1 MIPDRRFAMALGLHL
16 RGHGF
21 RATRTLSACVALASL
36 GSLAACG
43 SSSPPGGQS
52 GVSTGAATGT
62 STGAGTGASTGTAS
76 GVGSGTGGSG
86 AASGAAAGSTSGTG
100 SLIDATIPSLD
111 ASTDDSG
118 EEASTPVPSGEAGEP
133 CNADGTCG
141 AGLACSAT
149 TTCVPAG
156 ASGELCTPAGTCN
169 AGLSCL
175 AQVCTALGDAGEP
188 CNADGSCDPGLF
200 CNPAT
205 KACQVSA
212 CTGKPQAALPYNIS
226 TDFNMAYVIG
236 PGAPNFQ
243 ILTSLN
249 CDATTFPPYPDTGI
263 LDASDSTFDGSFPTL
278 MDGGT
283 EVVSYATPPSCYQFL
298 YNPGCSAVGMCWS
311 GAVITNSAVNA
322 TPASPTGTTAGVC
335 IQPGA
340 TTVTFMARASANGIA
355 AKFGSTKA
363 AQCLANGYP
372 NFAML
377 DGGDLMAAPNDPVA
391 QQAECGGDTEFWL
404 ALTTSWA
411 QYTVSLPAN
420 EPYNDEPMTTGGV
433 WNAFSMVVEPEL
445 AVGGAY
451 ILVKDVTWING
462 TAATSDAGSEAST
475 SDAGSEAS
483 TSDAGGDTGADGP
496 SE

>member
-1 MIPDRRFAMALGLHL
+1 MIHDRKFARAIRFHLLGHGL
-16 RGHGF
+16 RGSQ
-21 RATRTLSACVALASL
+21 TLGACMALASL
-36 GSLAACG
+36 GWLAACG
-43 SSSPPGGQS
+43 SSSPLGGQS
-52 GVSTGAATGT
+52 GASAGAATGASAGASAGT
-62 STGAGTGASTGTAS
+62 ASGAGTGTN
-76 GVGSGTGGSG
+76 VSGTS
-86 AASGAAAGSTSGTG
+86 SGAAAGSTSGTG
-100 SLIDATIPSLD
+100 SMMDATMPSPD
-111 ASTDDSG
+111 ASADDSG
-118 EEASTPVPSGEAGEP
+118 EEATTPVPSGEAGEP

-141 AGLACSAT
+141 PGLACSAA
-149 TTCVPAG
+149 TCVPAG
-156 ASGELCTPAGTCN
+156 ATGEPCTPSGTCN

-188 CNADGSCDPGLF
+188 CNTDGSCDPGLF
-200 CNPAT
+200 CNAAKT
-205 KACQVSA
+205 CQVSA

-226 TDFNMAYVIG
+226 TDFDMAYVIG

-243 ILTSLN
+243 ILTSLD
-249 CDATTFPPYPDTGI
+249 CDATTFPPYPDTGL

-283 EVVSYATPPSCYQFL
+283 EVVSYATAPSCYQFL

-311 GAVITNSAVNA
+311 GAVITNSAANA

-340 TTVTFMARASANGIA
+340 TMVTFMARASANGIA

-372 NFAML
+372 NFAAL
-377 DGGDLMAAPNDPVA
+377 DGGDLMADPNDPVG
-391 QQAECGGDTEFWL
+391 QQTECAGDTEFWL
-404 ALTTSWA
+404 GLTTSWA

-451 ILVKDVTWING
+451 ILVKDVTWVNG
-462 TAATSDAGSEAST
+462 AATTSDAGSEAST

-483 TSDAGGDTGADGP
+483 ASDAGSDTATDGP

>member
-1 MIPDRRFAMALGLHL
+1 MILDRKFARALRLHL

-21 RATRTLSACVALASL
+21 RGARTLGAGIALASL
-36 GSLAACG
+36 GWPAACG
-43 SSSPPGGQS
+43 SSSSPGGQS
-52 GVSTGAATGT
+52 GVSTGAG
-62 STGAGTGASTGTAS
+62 TGAGTGTAS
-76 GVGSGTGGSG
+76 GAGTGTTVSG

-100 SLIDATIPSLD
+100 SMIDATMPAPD
-111 ASTDDSG
+111 ASMDDSS
-118 EEASTPVPSGEAGEP
+118 EEATTPVPSGEAGEP

-141 AGLACSAT
+141 PALACSAT

-156 ASGELCTPAGTCN
+156 ASGEPCTPSGTCN
-169 AGLSCL
+169 AGLSCV
-175 AQVCTALGDAGEP
+175 AQVCTAVGDAGEP
-188 CNADGSCDPGLF
+188 CNAGSCDPGLF
-200 CNPAT
+200 CNAMKT
-205 KACQVSA
+205 CQVSA

-226 TDFNMAYVIG
+226 TDFNMAYAIG

-249 CDATTFPPYPDTGI
+249 CDATTFPPYPDTGL
-263 LDASDSTFDGSFPTL
+263 LDASDITFDGSFPTL

-311 GAVITNSAVNA
+311 GAVITNSAANA

-340 TTVTFMARASANGIA
+340 TMVTFMARASANGIA

-363 AQCLANGYP
+363 AQCIAYGYP
-372 NFAML
+372 NFTML
-377 DGGDLMAAPNDPVA
+377 DGGDLMADPNDPVA
-391 QQAECGGDTEFWL
+391 QQAECTGDTEFWL

-411 QYTVSLPAN
+411 EYTVSLPAN

-462 TAATSDAGSEAST
+462 AGTT

-483 TSDAGGDTGADGP
+483 TSDAGGEASTSDAGRDTGTDGP